1 MLASIE
7 IRKYTKCNHWLS
19 VTEIPGHCFFSGMDA
34 EKHGEPAY
42 PVAAWQEAWG
52 DFMSGLSEEG
62 NVHHV
67 LFLSDHTSQV
77 PGTKQG

>member
-1 MLASIE
+1 MYVFEMFNYSASV
-7 IRKYTKCNHWLS
+7 WLM
-19 VTEIPGHCFFSGMDA
+19 FFSGMDA

-62 NVHHV
+62 
-67 LFLSDHTSQV
+67 LFL
-77 PGTKQG
+77 